1 MLDALLDQI
10 RRTHAGDP
18 WYGSPRTRFLAG
30 LTAGDAA
37 VRPMG
42 SAFSI
47 WELVLHMTGW
57 TNEVRSRLRGNAPGE
72 PKGGDW
78 PVVGEPS
85 EERWKASQA
94 ALAAAHAG
102 LVADIERL
110 TSEELVRPVGEP
122 RDPALGTGVTI
133 ASMLVGIAQHDAY
146 HIGQLA
152 VLRRALAASGASA
165 AAAASAA
172 SAPSPVAG

>member
-78 PVVGEPS
+78 PVVGEVS
-85 EERWKASQA
+85 EERWKAAQA

-122 RDPALGTGVTI
+122 RDPAPGAGVTI
-133 ASMLVGIAQHDAY
+133 AATLVGIAQHDAY

-152 VLRRALAASGASA
+152 LLRRALATRAGPA
-165 AAAASAA
+165 APSAA
-172 SAPSPVAG
+172 STAMQVAG